1 MEINV
6 RDDSKIVEIWL
17 TNTEKRDSALRESL
31 KPLYAKYAQQKYL
44 VAVFLSGERELA
56 DATSDLLCYNRKRL
70 AEKEVQRQRQQGM
83 VLGM

>member
-6 RDDSKIVEIWL
+6 RDDNKIVEIWL
-17 TNTEKRDSALRESL
+17 TSAEKRDNALRESL

-44 VAVFLSGERELA
+44 VAVFQSGERELT

-70 AEKEVQRQRQQGM
+70 AEKEAQRQRQQGM
-83 VLGM
+83 TMEM